1 MPTFNSPL
9 PEIDDADLKA
19 AREFLN
25 INVNSSPRD
34 DRGNGR
40 RKPTELTSR
49 SASVT
54 VHHGITRARGR
65 LSAGKTGA

>member
-1 MPTFNSPL
+1 MPTLNSAL

-25 INVNSSPRD
+25 VTSTPRD

-40 RKPTELTSR
+40 RKPTEFTSR

-65 LSAGKTGA
+65 LSAGKTQA